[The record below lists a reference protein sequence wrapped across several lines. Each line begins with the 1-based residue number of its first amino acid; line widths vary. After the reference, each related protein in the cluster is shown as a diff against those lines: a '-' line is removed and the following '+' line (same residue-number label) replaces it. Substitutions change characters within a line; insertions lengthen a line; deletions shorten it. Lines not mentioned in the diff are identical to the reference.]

1 MKRRLF
7 LSLFVCLSV
16 LASCRDGGGVSPGDD
31 VPVTPPEETRPTLTG
46 LFKAQIEKQKEGKP
60 RDKVFIVAHRAN
72 TYYGFRHSVPDN
84 SIPGIECAIQ
94 YGADMVEL
102 DIRPTKDNVLV
113 LMHNSTIDESTTGKG
128 NLKDYTYEELMKF
141 DMKKGSK
148 AYVGEDGKTVKV
160 PTLEEALLACKDR
173 IYINLDVKDASAA
186 KLVRIIK
193 ECGMEG
199 QVMIYTGGDVSF
211 ATECQYKDAGIP
223 VHPYVSS
230 AADIS
235 KFSGLPGALLFQY
248 GYDLYAGKNPEIGR
262 QIRALGFLSYSNL
275 LNYDQQIVGGNYK
288 MLDAFIDSE
297 TDFIQTD
304 FVEYVDAY
312 LGQKGLR

>member
-1 MKRRLF
+1 MRKQ
-7 LSLFVCLSV
+7 LFVSFIICLSV
-16 LASCRDGGGVSPGDD
+16 LASCKGGGAGEDN
-31 VPVTPPEETRPTLTG
+31 PVTPPEEPRPTLMG
-46 LFKAQIEKQKEGKP
+46 LFNAQIEKQKEGTP

-72 TYYGFRHSVPDN
+72 TYYGFQHNIPDN
-84 SIPGIECAIQ
+84 SIPGIESAIKF
-94 YGADMVEL
+94 GADMVEL

-113 LMHNSTIDESTTGKG
+113 LMHNSTIDDSTTGTG
-128 NLKDYTYEELMKF
+128 NLIDYTYEELMKF

-160 PTLEEALLACKDR
+160 PTLKEALLACKDR

-199 QVMIYTGGDVSF
+199 QVMIYTGSDVSF
-211 ATECQYKDAGIP
+211 ATECQYKDSGIA
-223 VHPYVSS
+223 VHPYISS
-230 AADIS
+230 ASDIS
-235 KFSGLPGALLFQY
+235 KYTGLPGALLFQY
-248 GYDLYAGKNPEIGR
+248 GYDLYTGKNPEIGR

-275 LNYDQQIVGGNYK
+275 LTFDQQILSGNYR

-304 FVEYVDAY
+304 FVEFVDAY